1 MAKNKEPKMKFKE
14 LVKKY
19 EAEFERVAPLLK
31 NEDNIIQAQA
41 EEDLKRLSIDAGYD
55 HRTQQVK
62 AYKRRK
68 FAIFGSIGSVIG
80 SALLACGA
88 FYTLNL
94 GALTVP
100 GTMILSTALVGGA
113 AIVGFGVVP
122 LLMSISAKRKV
133 KKLASVAKESKDLYQ
148 QHLLEEQD
156 AQLNVEDTL
165 KIMEKARLDAQSKS
179 KTKTKTKAKTNV
191 NVNGDEL
198 VNTETSGIVNNTT
211 KPSQQ
216 PQNTP
221 VTDNLTTSFASND
234 MAQAQQKTNANEQTQ
249 ESQTT
254 QENSQQTE
262 QDVSTYVDIANN
274 DEITQQSDDESIDDE
289 YSGKSREL
297 TYEEL
302 AKEVQ
307 GWKFVMKDY
316 KKNPKTKYKCRV
328 ELKQYGEKK
337 SGPITSKVLNIVEDD
352 ITKFVEQLKN
362 LCDKKSNANKLA
374 TARKLC
380 KSAKSMGLKAEL
392 RLVMTDMNNPKKTLR
407 TVYKNEEDFVAS
419 LETLGRQSAIDNM
432 YYTLSTL
439 NTQQLE
445 VPKTYPTLENQD
457 ATQTKVDEQTNSD
470 TTTPNSYVDIS
481 KDEIEFEF

>member
-1 MAKNKEPKMKFKE
+1 MAKNKEPKSKIKK
-14 LVKKY
+14 LVKQY
-19 EAEFERVAPLLK
+19 EDEYSRVLPLLES
-31 NEDNIIQAQA
+31 EDNVVRATA
-41 EEDLKRLSIDAGYD
+41 ENDLYNLHIDSGFD
-55 HRTQQVK
+55 HSRFNAK
-62 AYKRRK
+62 AHKRRK
-68 FAIFGSIGSVIG
+68 FALFGTIGSVIG
-80 SALLACGA
+80 SALLGWGA
-88 FYTLNL
+88 FYLLKLGTIAIPGMVVLSTATVALTCTVGFGLIPLIMSFSARKKAKYLTSIATKSKLKYNEIYFAKENVNTKQAELTNNTNQNTKVNLEGEELVYTENL
-94 GALTVP
+94 GAVNN
-100 GTMILSTALVGGA
+100 A
-113 AIVGFGVVP
+113 
-122 LLMSISAKRKV
+122 V
-133 KKLASVAKESKDLYQ
+133 KTK
-148 QHLLEEQD
+148 
-156 AQLNVEDTL
+156 
-165 KIMEKARLDAQSKS
+165 SKS
-179 KTKTKTKAKTNV
+179 KKT
-191 NVNGDEL
+191 L
-198 VNTETSGIVNNTT
+198 
-211 KPSQQ
+211 
-216 PQNTP
+216 
-221 VTDNLTTSFASND
+221 VTDNLVASFANTSE
-234 MAQAQQKTNANEQTQ
+234 KVNELEQ
-249 ESQTT
+249 EAEKSAG
-254 QENSQQTE
+254 
-262 QDVSTYVDIANN
+262 DIANN
-274 DEITQQSDDESIDDE
+274 DEITQQSDDENIDDE

-380 KSAKSMGLKAEL
+380 KSAKAMGLKAEL

-432 YYTLSTL
+432 YYTLSAL

-470 TTTPNSYVDIS
+470 TITPNSYVDIS

>member
-19 EAEFERVAPLLK
+19 EAEFERVEPLLNSDDK
-31 NEDNIIQAQA
+31 MTRLEA
-41 EEDLKRLSIDAGYD
+41 EHDLQRLSLDSGYD
-55 HRTQQVK
+55 HRKLVVK
-62 AYKRRK
+62 AHRRRK
-68 FAIFGSIGSVIG
+68 FALIGSISSVLGSV
-80 SALLACGA
+80 LLALGA

-94 GALTVP
+94 GAVTVP
-100 GTMILSTALVGGA
+100 GMMILSTALVGGT
-113 AIVGFGVVP
+113 AILGFGLTP
-122 LLMSISAKRKV
+122 LILSLSTRRKE
-133 KKLASVAKESKDLYQ
+133 KKLALVAKKSKQKYEDYLFAKQEAKYYNNVNTN
-148 QHLLEEQD
+148 
-156 AQLNVEDTL
+156 ANTNKNVE
-165 KIMEKARLDAQSKS
+165 
-179 KTKTKTKAKTNV
+179 TNV
-191 NVNGDEL
+191 NGEEL
-198 VNTETSGIVNNTT
+198 VLTENLDAINKQVKKNSKKANSSV
-211 KPSQQ
+211 SQ
-216 PQNTP
+216 N
-221 VTDNLTTSFASND
+221 VANSFAYTEDAITKN
-234 MAQAQQKTNANEQTQ
+234 QQKQ
-249 ESQTT
+249 
-254 QENSQQTE
+254 SQQTSVEDIKEVE
-262 QDVSTYVDIANN
+262 QESVSQNKQSTVNTVDEDSNN
-274 DEITQQSDDESIDDE
+274 VSYEQEQGTDDE
-289 YSGKSREL
+289 YSGKMREL